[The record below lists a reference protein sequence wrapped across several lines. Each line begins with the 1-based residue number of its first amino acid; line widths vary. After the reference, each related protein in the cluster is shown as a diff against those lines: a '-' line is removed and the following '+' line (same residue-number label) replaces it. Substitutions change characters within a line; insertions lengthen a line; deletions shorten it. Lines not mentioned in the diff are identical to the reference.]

1 MQSGNPHHEMMICN
15 LCSEPLTL
23 LPIDTT
29 TDENGKSVHPACYFD
44 RLTRRKPVSPSV
56 AD

>member
-1 MQSGNPHHEMMICN
+1 MLSANPHHEMMTCN

-23 LPIDTT
+23 LPTDTT

-44 RLTRRKPVSPSV
+44 RLTRKKPGAPSV
-56 AD
+56 AE